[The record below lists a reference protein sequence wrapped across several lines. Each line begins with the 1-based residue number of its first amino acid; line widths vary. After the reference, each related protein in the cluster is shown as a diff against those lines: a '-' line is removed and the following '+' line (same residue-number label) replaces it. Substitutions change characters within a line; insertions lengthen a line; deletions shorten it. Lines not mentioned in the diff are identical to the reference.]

1 MSAHQG
7 SRANILITQPYRN
20 WKDTREDLKNHSVR
34 EYHKDTMEK
43 MNSLLS
49 CVKNPT
55 TRIDQSITQTAAVV
69 SQNRQ
74 YIASILRAI
83 EHCSCQRIALR
94 GHLKMDPCLMKLLS
108 NRGNFKE
115 LIMLMS
121 QFDKTH

>member
-1 MSAHQG
+1 MFCLVCVLLPASAHQG

-55 TRIDQSITQTAAVV
+55 ARTDQSITQTAAVV
-69 SQNRQ
+69 SRNRQ
-74 YIASILRAI
+74 YIASILGAI
-83 EHCSCQRIALR
+83 EHCSRQRIALR
-94 GHLKMDPCLMKLLS
+94 GHREDGPL
-108 NRGNFKE
+108 
-115 LIMLMS
+115 
-121 QFDKTH
+121 FDEAS

>member
-7 SRANILITQPYRN
+7 SRANILITQPYGN

-55 TRIDQSITQTAAVV
+55 TRNDQSITQTSAAVV

-83 EHCSCQRIALR
+83 EHCGCQRIALR
-94 GHLKMDPCLMKLLS
+94 GHCEDGPL
-108 NRGNFKE
+108 
-115 LIMLMS
+115 
-121 QFDKTH
+121 FDEAS